1 VWFEN
6 AVAWLSEATNALTI
20 AQLFAAIVT
29 ALATFALWRVTKVL
43 AVETKTLA
51 AMTSHPFVVGAFE
64 TSAADSGAFDVVV
77 RNTGNSAAF
86 DIKLAFTP
94 ALPNN
99 VQQEQ
104 AEVSDETSF
113 EVSILIPGQ
122 RLPLFAVMYRDA
134 PETKFKISVSW
145 SSTPSS
151 KEREQI
157 IYETRISTAINLG
170 WNVKGTHEIANEL
183 KIIREHLIK

>member
-1 VWFEN
+1 MWFAN
-6 AVAWLSEATNALTI
+6 VVAWLSEATNALAI

-64 TSAADSGAFDVVV
+64 PSAAGSGTFDVVV

-99 VQQEQ
+99 TQQ

-113 EVSILIPGQ
+113 DISILIPGQ
-122 RLPLFAVMYRDA
+122 RLPLFAVMYRAA
-134 PETKFKISVSW
+134 PETKFKITVSW

-157 IYETRISTAINLG
+157 SYETQISTAISLG

-183 KIIREHLIK
+183 KIIREYLKK

>member
-1 VWFEN
+1 MWFEN
-6 AVAWLSEATNALTI
+6 AVAWLSEATNALAI

-51 AMTSHPFVVGAFE
+51 AMTSHTFVVGAFE
-64 TSAADSGAFDVVV
+64 PSAAGSGGFDVVV

-86 DIKLAFTP
+86 DIKLVFTP
-94 ALPNN
+94 ALPDIT
-99 VQQEQ
+99 QQ

-122 RLPLFAVMYRDA
+122 RLPLSAVMYRDA

-157 IYETRISTAINLG
+157 SYETQIYTGIGLG
-170 WNVKGTHEIANEL
+170 CDVKGTHEIANEL
-183 KIIREHLIK
+183 EIIRKHLLK